1 VVRLLTGHHPITTLL
16 ASNHATFSPSITNRS
31 PSEETVSTRPS
42 LDDVT
47 PATVAAVQRTLDGRW
62 HALRDEIRGRD
73 DFAELRVD
81 PGTDVESHRAAVWEM
96 LARLAKEGHA
106 VHGFPTAVGGR
117 GDIGGSVVS
126 FEMLAFADLSLQV
139 KSGVQWGLFGG
150 AIQALGNAEQHQ
162 RFLPGVMDL
171 SLPGCFAMT
180 ETGHGSDVQSVHTT
194 ATYEPAAGELVID
207 TPTESARKD
216 YIGNAARDGR
226 MAAVF
231 VQLYSAPAGQEPE
244 RHGVHAVLVP
254 LRDDDGT
261 VLPGVEITDDGHKEG
276 LNGVDNGRLAFHG
289 VRVPRENLLDRYG
302 TVAEDGTYSSSI
314 SSENRR
320 FFTMLGALVRG
331 RVSVSGSAVGAASL
345 AQTIAVRYG
354 EARRQFAAPGS
365 DAGASGATGQGEEIV
380 VLDYLAH
387 QRKLLPGLA
396 RTYALRFAQ
405 NELVE
410 MLHDVQTTREAGG
423 HIDEKR
429 QRELESRAAGTK
441 ALTTWHATSTIQAC
455 REACGGQ
462 GYLSENRL
470 GALRADTDVFT
481 TFEGDNTVLLQL
493 VAKGLISG
501 YADDFGH
508 LDTLGTVRFVADQ
521 VLDTVA
527 ERTSLRQLAERLR
540 AVGPGREEDDV
551 LDRSWQVKLL
561 DDREEHTLDS
571 LVRRLRRA
579 REKGISAERQFAI
592 FNNAQDHLLRAA
604 RSHLDGLVLDAFV
617 RGIDSCVDPSAR
629 ELLSAVCDLYA
640 LSLIEEDKAWFL
652 EHGRMSAA
660 RAKTVTAEVNRLC
673 GALRPHA
680 RALVDAFGIPES
692 WIGAPIATGAEQ
704 RRQDEA
710 RAHAASLH

>member
-1 VVRLLTGHHPITTLL
+1 MSSPRPVLTAVGPGT
-16 ASNHATFSPSITNRS
+16 AAAT
-31 PSEETVSTRPS
+31 
-42 LDDVT
+42 
-47 PATVAAVQRTLDGRW
+47 QRTLDGRW
-62 HALRDEIRGRD
+62 HELRDEIRARD
-73 DFAELRVD
+73 DFATLRVP
-81 PGTDVESHRAAVWEM
+81 PGSDVETHRARVWDM
-96 LARLAKEGHA
+96 LAVLAADGHA
-106 VHGFPTAVGGR
+106 VHGFPVAQGGR

-126 FEMLAFADLSLQV
+126 FEMLAYADLSLQV

-150 AIQALGNAEQHQ
+150 AIQALGSEEQHA
-162 RFLPGVMDL
+162 RYLPAVMDL

-194 ATYEPAAGELVID
+194 ATYDPATGEFVVD

-231 VQLYSAPAGQEPE
+231 CQLWSAPSGQEPE

-254 LRDDDGT
+254 LRAEDGT
-261 VLPGVEITDDGHKEG
+261 VLDGVEITDDGHKEG
-276 LNGVDNGRLAFHG
+276 LNGVDNGRLAFRG
-289 VRVPRENLLDRYG
+289 VRVPRENLLARHG
-302 TVAEDGTYSSSI
+302 SVAADGTYSSAI
-314 SSENRR
+314 DSENRR

-331 RVSVSGSAVGAASL
+331 RVSVSGSAVGAGAL
-345 AQTIAVRYG
+345 ALTIAVRYG
-354 EARRQFAAPGS
+354 EARRQFAAS
-365 DAGASGATGQGEEIV
+365 EGADEIV
-380 VLDYLAH
+380 ILDYLAH
-387 QRKLLPGLA
+387 QRKLLPALA
-396 RTYALRFAQ
+396 TSYALRFAQ

-423 HIDEKR
+423 EVDERR
-429 QRELESRAAGTK
+429 QRELESRAAGVK

-470 GALRADTDVFT
+470 GDLRADTDVFT

-493 VAKGLISG
+493 VAKGLISN
-501 YADDFGH
+501 YADDFGR

-527 ERTSLRQLAERLR
+527 ERTSLRTLTERLL
-540 AVGPGREEDDV
+540 AAAPGRDADDDV

-579 REKGISAERQFAI
+579 RDKKLSAEEQFAI
-592 FNNAQDHLLRAA
+592 FNAAQDHLLRAA

-617 RGIDSCVDPSAR
+617 RAIDGERDPGAKA
-629 ELLSAVCDLYA
+629 LLGRVCDLYA
-640 LSLIEEDKAWFL
+640 LSLIEEDKGWFL
-652 EHGRMSAA
+652 EHGRISAA
-660 RAKTVTAEVNRLC
+660 RAKAVTAEVNRLC
-673 GALRPHA
+673 AALRPHA
-680 RALVDAFGIPES
+680 RTLVDGFGIPES
-692 WIGAPIATGAEQ
+692 WIGAPIAVGAETA
-704 RRQDEA
+704 RQDEA
-710 RAHAASLH
+710 RAHAAR